1 MKHFLLIL
9 HKDYSLS
16 MTIFIILLI
25 LVQLPITH
33 LCVFENSFTLA
44 LLLYC
49 NQINSSGQTF
59 LSLFYTLCSFVYYF
73 CTSRWFFFT
82 NSQGPVDMDFFFFF
96 FQHRAQ
102 MCGCSANT
110 ANFVDN
116 YRSRSYG
123 EEKQCISRSHCLRFW
138 RERKCISR

>member
-16 MTIFIILLI
+16 MIIFIILII

-33 LCVFENSFTLA
+33 LCVFENSFILA

-49 NQINSSGQTF
+49 NKMNSSGQTF

-73 CTSRWFFFT
+73 YTFRWFFFT

-96 FQHRAQ
+96 FNTELRCVGVQQTPLTLWITTGAGA
-102 MCGCSANT
+102 MEKKNSASPDPT
-110 ANFVDN
+110 A
-116 YRSRSYG
+116 
-123 EEKQCISRSHCLRFW
+123 
-138 RERKCISR
+138 